1 MTAKERLIEQ
11 AATWTERE
19 AEIALRAVESAEGS
33 NMTPLPA
40 GWDRTVDGRPMPDVV
55 AALDRVR
62 DGR

>member
-1 MTAKERLIEQ
+1 VTAKELLLKRL
-11 AATWTERE
+11 AAWTDRE
-19 AEIALRAVESAEGS
+19 AEIALRAVEDSGES
-33 NMTPLPA
+33 NMAPLPA